1 MNRQGW
7 GVDLEHLEAQILKN
21 LPLSTSHGGAFVSM
35 YYSAQ
40 KNSGYVNGNMHY
52 IALQVFLVHFS
63 IFQLKK
69 LLGKNPAI

>member
-35 YYSAQ
+35 YYSA
-40 KNSGYVNGNMHY
+40 KKTLDMSME
-52 IALQVFLVHFS
+52 ICTTLLFKFFS
-63 IFQLKK
+63 TF
-69 LLGKNPAI
+69 